1 MMIKEMKAFDM
12 DELLALYASVGW
24 TNYTD
29 NPEMLERAYEHSL
42 LTLEARDRERLV
54 GIIRVVGDGYS
65 IVFIQDLLVHPEYQ
79 RQGIGT
85 QLLRRIMERFSDV
98 YQMELL
104 TDDTPGTIS
113 FYQSVGLR
121 KTEGACT
128 FIRMHTGDC

>member
-1 MMIKEMKAFDM
+1 MTIKEMKAFDM

-29 NPEMLERAYEHSL
+29 NPEMLKQAYEHSL
-42 LTLEARDRERLV
+42 LILEARDGEKLV

-65 IVFIQDLLVHPEYQ
+65 IVFIQDILVHPEYQ

-85 QLLRRIMERFSDV
+85 QLLRKIMELYSEV
-98 YQMELL
+98 YQMELM

-113 FYQSVGLR
+113 FYQSMGLW
-121 KTEGACT
+121 KADDVGACA
-128 FIRMHTGDC
+128 FVRM

>member
-1 MMIKEMKAFDM
+1 MTIKEMKAFDM

-29 NPEMLERAYEHSL
+29 NPEMLKQAYEHSL
-42 LTLEARDRERLV
+42 LILEARDGEKLV

-65 IVFIQDLLVHPEYQ
+65 IVFIKDILFHPEYQ

-85 QLLRRIMERFSDV
+85 QLLRKIMELYSEV
-98 YQMELL
+98 YQMELM

-113 FYQSVGLR
+113 FYQSMGLW
-121 KTEGACT
+121 KADDVGACA
-128 FIRMHTGDC
+128 FVRM